1 MSGARALGGFMS
13 ALLKMFV
20 VVCGCT
26 LLLGTTRAEDPARW
40 SLEAA
45 VGRAFEVAPEVQAAA
60 AEVAARSGELAQ
72 AQAWPNPRAEA
83 HVGDRI
89 ARENGESGYDLTQ
102 YGLVQPLPF
111 GRRGAERRQAQAQ
124 LDAAEAKRLHER
136 LKLEAEVARTFHQ
149 LQAATAKW
157 ELARERLQVA
167 ERFTAGGKR
176 KTEGDRLVRYL
187 TPLERLRL
195 GIIHASARQALDTA
209 EGELAE
215 ARSHFRALL
224 ALPAGVPV
232 PTPLAPPA
240 VPAELS
246 AYVARLARHPG
257 MLAGRS
263 AVAASEQG
271 VALARAR
278 RFNDPELSIARERD
292 VYAGRE
298 QTATVVGVSVQVPLW
313 NQHGGDLARAKA
325 DVDKAR
331 AALAAV
337 ERDLA
342 AQLAQSHAHLQHLI
356 DQALHYREQVMA
368 PADRMYALTRRAF
381 AAGEVNVLSLID
393 AHDTYF
399 QARERY
405 VELSEQ
411 AWRELAALRLAA
423 GVSVAEV
430 AP

>member
-1 MSGARALGGFMS
+1 MSL
-13 ALLKMFV
+13 LLKIFV
-20 VVCGCT
+20 AACGCT
-26 LLLGTTRAEDPARW
+26 LLLGTARAEESTRW

-45 VGRAFEVAPEVQAAA
+45 IGRALEVAPEARAAA
-60 AEVAARSGELAQ
+60 AEVAARAGELAQ
-72 AQAWPNPRAEA
+72 TRAWPNPRAEA

-89 ARENGESGYDLTQ
+89 SLENDTSGYDLTQ
-102 YGLVQPLPF
+102 YGLVQPLPLA
-111 GRRGAERRQAQAQ
+111 RRGAEPRQAQAQ
-124 LDAAEAKRLHER
+124 LDAAEAKRLHDR

-167 ERFTAGGKR
+167 ERFASGDR
-176 KTEGDRLVRYL
+176 DKTGGDRLVRYL

-215 ARSHFRALL
+215 ARSHFRAQL

-246 AYVARLARHPG
+246 IYVARLAQHPG
-257 MLAGRS
+257 MLAGRG

-278 RFNDPELSIARERD
+278 RFNDPELRIARERD
-292 VYAGRE
+292 IYAGRE

-313 NQHGGDLARAKA
+313 NQHRGDIARAEA
-325 DVDKAR
+325 EVDQAR
-331 AALAAV
+331 AALAGV

-368 PADRMYALTRRAF
+368 PTDRMYALTRRAF
-381 AAGEVNVLSLID
+381 AAGEVNVLTLID

-399 QARERY
+399 GARERY

-423 GVSVAEV
+423 GISVLEG